1 MVFTLNPHVRMKE
14 RPFFGLLSLTFIL
27 LSILFFAACEK
38 DEEVA
43 SESVITP
50 DRIAPEP
57 PKKLIATDITDSSA
71 VVSWQSAKDN
81 IKVKDYVVFRDST
94 EVFRDTVTT
103 YLANKLEPET
113 SYLFSVRATDEA
125 GNISDFS
132 EAVEIVTMAADTID
146 VDSLNPYS
154 LILLRPKLELDSVSS
169 TSVDLRWKS
178 ESLDSAIEE
187 YRIYQDSTHLV
198 SLVKK
203 NYSVDNLTPEKA
215 YSFWVVAVDAEG
227 KETKPSNVIDVLTLA
242 EEQKDTIAPP
252 APTGLKFDGVTTQS
266 IDLSWQLSADSLEVV
281 AYSIYSDTLLL
292 TTIEENAFQIQ
303 DLEPNTE
310 YNFSVTAWDEAE
322 NESEPSEV
330 LMVTTEKEEE
340 TDNDS
345 LPPSPPMDLK
355 IIEVTSNIVHFE
367 WESPSDST
375 KVDEYRIYQDE
386 LLVGNTTE
394 TEFHVSEL
402 IANTEYHFA
411 VTTVDEKDQES
422 ILSEHLVV
430 TTETHEERPAP
441 LTVPKN
447 LSASDITPTSLELSW
462 ETDQDS
468 ISSIEFKVYQDGT
481 FFATVSES
489 RIEVSGLSPNSEYSF
504 SVAAIDENE
513 NESERS
519 NPLTVSTTEEER
531 PAVDTTAPSVP
542 NDLVAEEVTE
552 TSIDLSWS
560 SSTDSVGVT
569 GYNIYRNGS
578 FMASV
583 KEVKYRVDELAS
595 GTEYSFSVSAYDA
608 AENESEPSKVLT
620 ISTHEEVVVDE
631 TPPSTP
637 QNLSV
642 QETTQTTVDLSWE
655 PASDDFGVSGYII
668 YQDGESILSTTSTAY
683 QVTGLT
689 PQTTYRYK
697 VSAFDGEN
705 NESNQSL
712 GVSALTLMEE
722 PQETSD
728 KILVFTKT
736 AAFRHGSIEKGVAT
750 FQALG
755 QTNDFEVVQTENSG
769 DFNINNLSQYK
780 VVVFLNTTGDVL
792 NNTQQAAFENY
803 IQSGGSFMGVHAA
816 TDTEYDW
823 PWYGELVGAY
833 FNGHPSIQE
842 ATLNVVDQNHQSTS
856 HLPST
861 WTRSEEWYNFKD
873 IYSGIIPLVMLDESS
888 YNGGTN
894 GENHPF
900 SWYHEFDGGKSFY
913 TGGGHSNSSY
923 DEPEFRQHLLGGLFY
938 CLER

>member
-1 MVFTLNPHVRMKE
+1 MKE
-14 RPFFGLLSLTFIL
+14 RPFFGLLSLTLIL

-38 DEEVA
+38 DEEVVP
-43 SESVITP
+43 ESVVKP
-50 DRIAPEP
+50 DRVAPEP
-57 PKKLIATDITDSSA
+57 PRELIATDITDSSA
-71 VVSWQSAKDN
+71 VVSWQKAKDN

-103 YLANKLEPET
+103 YLANKLEPDT
-113 SYLFSVRATDEA
+113 SYMFSVRATDEA

-132 EAVEIVTMAADTID
+132 EAVEIVTKAADTID
-146 VDSLNPYS
+146 IDSLNPYS

-169 TSVDLRWKS
+169 TSVDLSWKS
-178 ESLDSAIEE
+178 ESSSSAIEE

-198 SLVKK
+198 SLVK
-203 NYSVDNLTPEKA
+203 NYYSIDNLTPEKA
-215 YSFWVVAVDAEG
+215 YSFWVVAVDAAD

-252 APTGLKFDGVTTQS
+252 APTGLKFDGVTTHT
-266 IDLSWQLSADSLEVV
+266 IDLSWQPSADSLEVV
-281 AYSIYSDTLLL
+281 VYSIYSDTLLL
-292 TTIEENAFQIQ
+292 TTTEENAFQIQ

-322 NESEPSEV
+322 NESKPSDILSV
-330 LMVTTEKEEE
+330 KTEKEDEI
-340 TDNDS
+340 DNDS
-345 LPPSPPMDLK
+345 LSPGPPINLK
-355 IIEVTSNIVHFE
+355 IIEVTSDIVHFE
-367 WESPSDST
+367 WESASDST
-375 KVDEYRIYQDE
+375 KVSEYRIYQDE
-386 LLVGNTTE
+386 VLVGSTTQM
-394 TEFHVSEL
+394 EFQVSEL

-411 VTTVDEKDQES
+411 VATVDDKDQES
-422 ILSEHLVV
+422 DLSESLVV
-430 TTETHEERPAP
+430 TTEAHEERP
-441 LTVPKN
+441 VPNSIPVN
-447 LSASDITPTSLELSW
+447 LSASEITLTSLELSW
-462 ETDQDS
+462 ETDKDS
-468 ISSIEFKVYQDGT
+468 LSSTEFKVYQDGT

-504 SVAAIDENE
+504 SVSTIDENN

-519 NPLTVSTTEEER
+519 NPLTVSTKEEDK
-531 PAVDTTAPSVP
+531 PAIDTTAPSVP
-542 NDLVAEEVTE
+542 NDLVAGEVTE

-560 SSTDSVGVT
+560 PSTDSVGVT
-569 GYNIYRNGS
+569 GYKIYQNES
-578 FMASV
+578 FIASV
-583 KEVKYRVDELAS
+583 KEVNYRVDGLAN
-595 GTEYSFSVSAYDA
+595 GTEYSFSVSAFDA
-608 AENESEPSKVLT
+608 AENESELSEALIV
-620 ISTHEEVVVDE
+620 STRKEVVVDD
-631 TPPSTP
+631 TPPSVP

-642 QETTQTTVDLSWE
+642 QETTQTTVSLVWE

-668 YQDGESILSTTSTAY
+668 YQDGESILTTTSTAY
-683 QVTGLT
+683 QVTALT

-697 VSAFDGEN
+697 VSAFDEEN
-705 NESNQSL
+705 NESGQSL
-712 GVSALTLMEE
+712 GVSALTLKEE

-769 DFNINNLSQYK
+769 DFNITNLAQYK

-842 ATLNVVDQNHQSTS
+842 ATLNVVDQNHRSTT

-938 CLER
+938 CLGR